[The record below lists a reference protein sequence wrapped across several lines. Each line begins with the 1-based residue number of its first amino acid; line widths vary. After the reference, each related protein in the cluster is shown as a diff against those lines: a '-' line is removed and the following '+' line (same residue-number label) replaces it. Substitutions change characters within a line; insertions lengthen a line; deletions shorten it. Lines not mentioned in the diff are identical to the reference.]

1 MSHSVQDLSRA
12 LWPELP
18 AGTSLLHGA
27 VVRPPY
33 WSYEN
38 GQYLGAELQTVDQ
51 QAALQVPGVVACV
64 HMGNFLGVLA
74 VQAEQAQQGAAL
86 LDARWA
92 TPVAANQAALP
103 ADETVAAT
111 LAPPRSK
118 L

>member
-1 MSHSVQDLSRA
+1 MSHSVQDFSRA

-18 AGTSLLHGA
+18 SDTRLLHGV

-38 GQYLGAELQTVDQ
+38 GQYLGAELQTVDK
-51 QAALQVPGVVACV
+51 QAALQVPGVVDCV
-64 HMGNFLGVLA
+64 HIGNFLGVLA

-86 LDARWA
+86 LDARWV
-92 TPVAANQAALP
+92 TPVAASQAALP
-103 ADETVAAT
+103 ADDARAPT
-111 LAPPRSK
+111 LSPRPR